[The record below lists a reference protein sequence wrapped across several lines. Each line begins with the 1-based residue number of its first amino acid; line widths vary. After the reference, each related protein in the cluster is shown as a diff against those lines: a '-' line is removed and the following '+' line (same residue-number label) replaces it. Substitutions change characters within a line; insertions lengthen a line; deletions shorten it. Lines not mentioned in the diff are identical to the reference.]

1 MPDLETVFRAL
12 DIPTVI
18 LDSEGEVVVWNDALE
33 ALLGIERSEVEGAD
47 SIGAV
52 VYDDDR
58 EMILAEKVL
67 AHPQDADEVYDVERA
82 DSEYALLALPD
93 QPTYEDTSTI
103 VGGSGADVWFLAV
116 PLYRD
121 GELVGVFEFVQQR
134 SDSERRRREME
145 QLLDELTATLTDFQ
159 EGGLATRA
167 EYDFAESM
175 LDEEDVELIDQ
186 VNELARMREAL
197 REQVNATRETKRELE
212 QQNKQLEEFTS
223 VVSHDLRN
231 PLNVA
236 MGRLKI
242 AREQHDSEHLDA
254 VARAHDRMASLIDD
268 LLAVAR
274 QGSAATDLEML
285 DFEAVVRESWQTVET
300 ESATL
305 RVESGRSVR
314 AEESRLRQLF
324 ENLFRNSVEHAGE
337 DVTVT
342 VGGVADGVFVEDDG
356 PGIDP
361 ENRQRVFE
369 SGYSTAEDGTG
380 FGLSIVKAVAEAHGW
395 RVQANESDNGGARFE
410 VRANENEFWDTE

>member
-1 MPDLETVFRAL
+1 MPDIETVFRAL

-52 VYDDDR
+52 VYEGDR
-58 EMILAEKVL
+58 ETILAEKVL

-82 DSEYALLALPD
+82 DSEYALLTLPD

-134 SDSERRRREME
+134 SDSERQRREME

-167 EYDFAESM
+167 EYDFAESI

-197 REQVNATRETKRELE
+197 RKQVKATRETKRELE
-212 QQNKQLEEFTS
+212 QQNEQLEEFTS

-242 AREQHDSEHLDA
+242 AREQHDSEHLDE

-268 LLAVAR
+268 LLTMAR
-274 QGSAATDLEML
+274 QGSTATDLEML
-285 DFEAVVRESWQTVET
+285 DFEAVVRESWRTVET

-305 RVESGRSVR
+305 RVESDRSVR

-361 ENRQRVFE
+361 ENRERVFE

-395 RVQANESDNGGARFE
+395 RVRATESDNGGARFE

>member
-52 VYDDDR
+52 VYEDTR
-58 EMILAEKVL
+58 ETILAEKVL

-134 SDSERRRREME
+134 SDSERQRREME

-167 EYDFAESM
+167 EYDFAESI
-175 LDEEDVELIDQ
+175 LDQEDVELIDQ

-212 QQNKQLEEFTS
+212 QQNEQLEEFTS

-236 MGRLKI
+236 MGRLEI
-242 AREQHDSEHLDA
+242 AREQYDSEHLDA

-300 ESATL
+300 
-305 RVESGRSVR
+305 
-314 AEESRLRQLF
+314 
-324 ENLFRNSVEHAGE
+324 
-337 DVTVT
+337 
-342 VGGVADGVFVEDDG
+342 
-356 PGIDP
+356 
-361 ENRQRVFE
+361 
-369 SGYSTAEDGTG
+369 
-380 FGLSIVKAVAEAHGW
+380 
-395 RVQANESDNGGARFE
+395 
-410 VRANENEFWDTE
+410 

>member
-1 MPDLETVFRAL
+1 MPDIETVFRAL

-52 VYDDDR
+52 VYEDTR
-58 EMILAEKVL
+58 ETTLAEKVL

-82 DSEYALLALPD
+82 DSEYALLAFPD

-134 SDSERRRREME
+134 SDSERQRREME

-159 EGGLATRA
+159 EDGLATRA
-167 EYDFAESM
+167 EYDFAESI

-197 REQVNATRETKRELE
+197 RKQVKATRETKRELE
-212 QQNKQLEEFTS
+212 QQNEQLEEFTS

-242 AREQHDSEHLDA
+242 AREQYDSEHLDE

-361 ENRQRVFE
+361 ENRQQVFE
-369 SGYSTAEDGTG
+369 SGYSTAEHGTG
-380 FGLSIVKAVAEAHGW
+380 FGLSIVEAVAEAHGW
-395 RVQANESDNGGARFE
+395 RVRATESDNGGARFE